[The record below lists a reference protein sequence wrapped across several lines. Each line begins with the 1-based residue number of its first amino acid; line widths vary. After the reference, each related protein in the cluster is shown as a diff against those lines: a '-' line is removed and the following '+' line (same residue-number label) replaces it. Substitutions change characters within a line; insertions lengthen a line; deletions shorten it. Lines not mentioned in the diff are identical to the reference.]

1 MRRLLAPVFI
11 AGAIAAPIPVVLAQT
26 ASTGLDFAEEAA
38 HSARQQAK
46 LLDQARAAKRAA
58 ERRVAEKREA
68 RQAAAAPAA
77 PAVAIPPQLEAIAA
91 CESGGDP
98 TAVSADGTYRGLFQ
112 FDYGT
117 WASVGGSGDPAAA
130 PVAEQYQRAA
140 ILYARSG
147 SSPWPICGS

>member
-1 MRRLLAPVFI
+1 MRRLLAPVLV

-26 ASTGLDFAEEAA
+26 ASTGLDFAEDAA
-38 HSARQQAK
+38 RNARQQVE
-46 LLDQARAAKRAA
+46 LRDEARTAKRAA

-68 RQAAAAPAA
+68 RQAAAAPA
-77 PAVAIPPQLEAIAA
+77 VAIPPQLEAIAQ

-117 WASVGGSGDPAAA
+117 WASVGGTGDPAAA
-130 PVAEQYQRAA
+130 PASEQIQRAA
-140 ILYARSG
+140 ILYARAG
-147 SSPWPICGS
+147 SSPWPSCGA

>member
-1 MRRLLAPVFI
+1 MRRLLLPALC
-11 AGAIAAPIPVVLAQT
+11 AGVIAAPIPVALAQI
-26 ASTGLDFAEEAA
+26 GNDVEELVAVPTVA
-38 HSARQQAK
+38 KQAD
-46 LLDQARAAKRAA
+46 LRHDVHAAKRAA
-58 ERRVAEKREA
+58 ERRAADKRAA
-68 RQAAAAPAA
+68 RKESTAAAAAPA
-77 PAVAIPPQLEAIAA
+77 VVIPPQLEAIAA

-130 PVAEQYQRAA
+130 PAAEQYQRAA

-147 SSPWPICGS
+147 SSPWPVCG